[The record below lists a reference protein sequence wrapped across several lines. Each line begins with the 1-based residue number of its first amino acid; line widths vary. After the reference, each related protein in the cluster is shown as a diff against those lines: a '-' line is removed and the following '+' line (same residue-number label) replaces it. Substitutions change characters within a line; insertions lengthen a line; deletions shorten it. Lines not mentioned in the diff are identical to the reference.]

1 MSFRNQHYEMHV
13 DGIKEMAYL
22 IIKKGN
28 EIEEGKE
35 GNLDN
40 DCSVRRQKYIKF
52 KRREE
57 KAQIG

>member
-1 MSFRNQHYEMHV
+1 MHV